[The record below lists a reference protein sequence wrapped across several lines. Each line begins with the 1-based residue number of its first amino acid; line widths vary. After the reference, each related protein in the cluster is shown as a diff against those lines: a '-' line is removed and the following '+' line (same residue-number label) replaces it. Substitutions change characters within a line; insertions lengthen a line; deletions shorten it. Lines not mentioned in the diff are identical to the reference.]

1 MFRKDI
7 PKFLIENKNSVVYI
21 GSSNKNIDIY
31 FENINDQTDIDL
43 IELSNIQ
50 EDDDYYRINYQ
61 LLESL
66 KSDKKL
72 IILTS

>member
-31 FENINDQTDIDL
+31 FENLNHFF
-43 IELSNIQ
+43 
-50 EDDDYYRINYQ
+50 
-61 LLESL
+61 
-66 KSDKKL
+66 
-72 IILTS
+72 